1 MAEKTFN
8 FEADTGKILN
18 IVINSLYSQSE
29 IFLRELISNA
39 SDAINKRKIEVAGG
53 GAAADTFDGAI
64 DVTVDKKAR
73 TVKISDNG
81 IGLSADE
88 MVSTLGTIA
97 SSGTRAFIDQAEQAK
112 DKKARANDDVAAQLI
127 GQFGVGFYSAF
138 MVAEKIEVLSRRHGS
153 DQANL
158 WVSDGQSGFSISDAV
173 RDDIGTDIT
182 LHLRKEA
189 KEYLDQER
197 IQHLVKK
204 YSDYIAQPV
213 SWIGA
218 KGERE
223 QLNSS
228 TALWTKPAKDVTD
241 EDYKSFYFSVAAA
254 YDTPFATLHN
264 RTEGTVEF
272 TNLLFIP
279 SVAPF
284 DLFDPERRSHLHLYV
299 NRVFITDNYEGLLPK
314 WLRFVRGVI
323 DTPDVDLNVSREM
336 LQQNPT
342 VQRINKALVKRVLG
356 EFKKARDKRRDDYA
370 NLWSALGRVIKEGL
384 YEDQANRE
392 KILEIALFQSTKDD
406 KLITLQ
412 DYIDNFASGQEAIY
426 YLSAEN
432 ADLARRSPHL
442 EAFEARGIDV
452 LLLTDPIDDFWLS
465 QVSEFAGKSFQSITR
480 GEIDISN
487 VGTPKDAD
495 ADADADEPVL
505 SAGFVGQIKLALG
518 DDVADVR
525 SSANLQTSLA
535 RLVADKDGMD
545 PQMEQMMRMHNPDFK
560 GLPKILEVNAKH
572 PLIKSIDN
580 KIDSGNFEGADYFAK
595 LIFDSA
601 LVAEGKTIADP
612 RAFTERLVS
621 VMQRALSS

>member
-1 MAEKTFN
+1 M
-8 FEADTGKILN
+8 
-18 IVINSLYSQSE
+18 
-29 IFLRELISNA
+29 
-39 SDAINKRKIEVAGG
+39 
-53 GAAADTFDGAI
+53 
-64 DVTVDKKAR
+64 
-73 TVKISDNG
+73 
-81 IGLSADE
+81 
-88 MVSTLGTIA
+88 
-97 SSGTRAFIDQAEQAK
+97 
-112 DKKARANDDVAAQLI
+112 
-127 GQFGVGFYSAF
+127 
-138 MVAEKIEVLSRRHGS
+138 
-153 DQANL
+153 
-158 WVSDGQSGFSISDAV
+158 
-173 RDDIGTDIT
+173 
-182 LHLRKEA
+182 
-189 KEYLDQER
+189 
-197 IQHLVKK
+197 
-204 YSDYIAQPV
+204 
-213 SWIGA
+213 
-218 KGERE
+218 
-223 QLNSS
+223 
-228 TALWTKPAKDVTD
+228 TD

-314 WLRFVRGVI
+314 WLRFMRGVI

-412 DYIDNFASGQEAIY
+412 DYIDNFASGQDVIY

-432 ADLARRSPHL
+432 ADLGRRSPHL

-480 GEIDISN
+480 GEI
-487 VGTPKDAD
+487 
-495 ADADADEPVL
+495 EFQM
-505 SAGFVGQIKLALG
+505 SAHRKTLILMRLNRFCLLDLLA
-518 DDVADVR
+518 R
-525 SSANLQTSLA
+525 SSW
-535 RLVADKDGMD
+535 RLVTMSLMCVARPICKQALHDWS
-545 PQMEQMMRMHNPDFK
+545 PTRMEWTRRWN
-560 GLPKILEVNAKH
+560 
-572 PLIKSIDN
+572 
-580 KIDSGNFEGADYFAK
+580 
-595 LIFDSA
+595 
-601 LVAEGKTIADP
+601 
-612 RAFTERLVS
+612 R
-621 VMQRALSS
+621 

>member
-39 SDAINKRKIEVAGG
+39 SDAINKRKFEVAGG

-64 DVTVDKKAR
+64 DIAVDKKAR

-97 SSGTRAFIDQAEQAK
+97 SSGTRAFIDQAEQAQ
-112 DKKARANDDVAAQLI
+112 DKKAKANDDVTAQLI

-138 MVAEKIEVLSRRHGS
+138 MVADKIEVLSRRHGS
-153 DQANL
+153 DHANL

-213 SWIGA
+213 SWMGA

-228 TALWTKPAKDVTD
+228 TALWTKPAKDVSD
-241 EDYKSFYFSVAAA
+241 EDYNSFYFSVAAA

-314 WLRFVRGVI
+314 WLRFMRGVI

-356 EFKKARDKRRDDYA
+356 EFKKALDKRRDDYA
-370 NLWSALGRVIKEGL
+370 SLWNALGRVIKEGL
-384 YEDQANRE
+384 YEDQANRD

-412 DYIDNFASGQEAIY
+412 DYIDNFANGQDVIY

-487 VGTPKDAD
+487 VGTPKDDAAD
-495 ADADADEPVL
+495 TAEPVL

-560 GLPKILEVNAKH
+560 GVPKILEVNAKH
-572 PLIKSIDN
+572 PLIKSIDS
-580 KIDSGNFEGADYFAK
+580 KIDAGNFDGADHFAK

>member
-39 SDAINKRKIEVAGG
+39 SDAINKRKFEVAGG

-64 DVTVDKKAR
+64 DIAVDKKAR
-73 TVKISDNG
+73 TVKITDNG

-97 SSGTRAFIDQAEQAK
+97 SSGTRAFIDQAEQAQ
-112 DKKARANDDVAAQLI
+112 DKKAKANDDVTAQLI

-138 MVAEKIEVLSRRHGS
+138 MVADKIEVLSRRHGS
-153 DQANL
+153 DHANL

-213 SWIGA
+213 SWMGA

-228 TALWTKPAKDVTD
+228 TALWTKPAKDVSD
-241 EDYKSFYFSVAAA
+241 EDYNSFYFSVAAA

-314 WLRFVRGVI
+314 WLRFMRGVI

-356 EFKKARDKRRDDYA
+356 EFKKALDKRRDDYA
-370 NLWSALGRVIKEGL
+370 SLWNALGRVIKEGL
-384 YEDQANRE
+384 YEDQANRD

-412 DYIDNFASGQEAIY
+412 DYIDNFANGQDVIY

-465 QVSEFAGKSFQSITR
+465 QVNAFAGKSFQSITR

-487 VGTPKDAD
+487 VGTPKDDVAD
-495 ADADADEPVL
+495 TAEPVL

-560 GLPKILEVNAKH
+560 GVPKILEVNAKH
-572 PLIKSIDN
+572 PLIKSIDS
-580 KIDSGNFEGADYFAK
+580 KIDAGNFDGADHFAK

-621 VMQRALSS
+621 VMERALSS

>member
-39 SDAINKRKIEVAGG
+39 SDAINKRKIEVSGG

-64 DVTVDKKAR
+64 DVAVDKKTR
-73 TVKISDNG
+73 TLKIIDNG
-81 IGLSADE
+81 IGLTADE

-97 SSGTRAFIDQAEQAK
+97 SSGTRAFIDQAEQVQ

-173 RDDIGTDIT
+173 RGDIGTDIT

-189 KEYLDQER
+189 REYLDQER

-228 TALWTKPAKDVTD
+228 TALWTKSTKDVTD
-241 EDYKSFYFSVAAA
+241 EDYKSFYFSIAAA

-314 WLRFVRGVI
+314 WLRFMRGVI

-370 NLWSALGRVIKEGL
+370 NLWSALGRVVKEGL
-384 YEDQANRE
+384 YEDQANRD

-412 DYIDNFASGQEAIY
+412 DYIDNFASGQDVIY

-480 GEIDISN
+480 GEIDITN
-487 VGTPKDAD
+487 VGTPKDVDTD
-495 ADADADEPVL
+495 ATEPVL

-580 KIDSGNFEGADYFAK
+580 KIDSGNFEGADHFAK

-621 VMQRALSS
+621 VMQRALAS

>member
-39 SDAINKRKIEVAGG
+39 SDAINKRKFEVAGG
-53 GAAADTFDGAI
+53 GTASDAFDGAI
-64 DVTVDKKAR
+64 DIAVDKKAR

-97 SSGTRAFIDQAEQAK
+97 SSGTRAFIDQAEQAQ
-112 DKKARANDDVAAQLI
+112 DKKAKANDDVTAQLI

-138 MVAEKIEVLSRRHGS
+138 MVADKIEVLSRRHGS
-153 DQANL
+153 DHANL

-213 SWIGA
+213 SWMGA

-228 TALWTKPAKDVTD
+228 TALWTKPAKDVSD
-241 EDYKSFYFSVAAA
+241 EDYNSFYFSVAAA

-314 WLRFVRGVI
+314 WLRFMRGVI

-356 EFKKARDKRRDDYA
+356 EFKKALDKRRDDYA
-370 NLWSALGRVIKEGL
+370 SLWNALGRVIKEGL
-384 YEDQANRE
+384 YEDQANRD

-412 DYIDNFASGQEAIY
+412 DYIDNFANGQDVIY

-487 VGTPKDAD
+487 VGTPKDDAAD
-495 ADADADEPVL
+495 TAEPVL

-560 GLPKILEVNAKH
+560 GVPKILEVNAKH
-572 PLIKSIDN
+572 PLIKSIDS
-580 KIDSGNFEGADYFAK
+580 KIDAGNFDGADHFAK

>member
-39 SDAINKRKIEVAGG
+39 SDAINKRKFEVAGG

-64 DVTVDKKAR
+64 DIAVDKKVR

-97 SSGTRAFIDQAEQAK
+97 SSGTRAFIDQAEQAQ
-112 DKKARANDDVAAQLI
+112 DKKAKANDDVTAQLI

-138 MVAEKIEVLSRRHGS
+138 MVADKIEVLSRRHGS
-153 DQANL
+153 DHANL

-213 SWIGA
+213 SWMGA

-228 TALWTKPAKDVTD
+228 TALWTKPAKDVSD
-241 EDYKSFYFSVAAA
+241 EDYNSFYFSVAAA

-314 WLRFVRGVI
+314 WLRFMRGVI

-356 EFKKARDKRRDDYA
+356 EFKKALDKRRDDYA
-370 NLWSALGRVIKEGL
+370 SLWNALGRVIKEGL
-384 YEDQANRE
+384 YEDQANRD

-412 DYIDNFASGQEAIY
+412 DYIDNFANGQDVIY

-487 VGTPKDAD
+487 VGTPKDDAAD
-495 ADADADEPVL
+495 TAEPVL

-560 GLPKILEVNAKH
+560 GVPKILEVNAKH
-572 PLIKSIDN
+572 PLIKSIDS
-580 KIDSGNFEGADYFAK
+580 KIDAGNFDGADHFAK

>member
-1 MAEKTFN
+1 MTEKTFN

-39 SDAINKRKIEVAGG
+39 SDAINKRKFEVAGG

-64 DVTVDKKAR
+64 DIAVDKKAR

-97 SSGTRAFIDQAEQAK
+97 SSGTRAFIDQAEQAQ
-112 DKKARANDDVAAQLI
+112 DKKAKANDDVTAQLI

-138 MVAEKIEVLSRRHGS
+138 MVADKIEVLSRRHGS
-153 DQANL
+153 DHANL

-213 SWIGA
+213 SWMGA

-228 TALWTKPAKDVTD
+228 TALWTKPAKDVSD
-241 EDYKSFYFSVAAA
+241 EDYNSFYFSVAAA

-314 WLRFVRGVI
+314 WLRFMRGVI

-356 EFKKARDKRRDDYA
+356 EFKKALDKRRDDYA
-370 NLWSALGRVIKEGL
+370 NLWNALGRVIKEGL
-384 YEDQANRE
+384 YEDQANRD

-412 DYIDNFASGQEAIY
+412 DYIDNFANGQDVIY

-432 ADLARRSPHL
+432 ADLGRRSPHL

-487 VGTPKDAD
+487 VGTPKDDAAD
-495 ADADADEPVL
+495 TAEPVL

-560 GLPKILEVNAKH
+560 GVPKILEVNAKH
-572 PLIKSIDN
+572 PLIKSIDS
-580 KIDSGNFEGADYFAK
+580 KIDAGNFDGADHFAK